1 MSRQGSF
8 DCERKSSPR
17 LCRTTCIAHDFHA
30 SARFGLGKLIRYLPC
45 SFLDNELESSFASRY
60 LLTKLKDKF
69 PFYLLNEGDEEY
81 AIISVEKGV
90 RSSFD
95 DATHFDDSR

>member
-8 DCERKSSPR
+8 DCERKSRPR
-17 LCRTTCIAHDFHA
+17 LCRLTCNAHEFHA
-30 SARFGLGKLIRYLPC
+30 SARFGLGELLRSLPC
-45 SFLDNELESSFASRY
+45 PFLDNELESSFASRY

-69 PFYLLNEGDEEY
+69 HFYLLNEGDEEY
-81 AIISVEKGV
+81 AIISVECV

>member
-8 DCERKSSPR
+8 DCERKSRPR
-17 LCRTTCIAHDFHA
+17 LCRTTCIAHEFHA
-30 SARFGLGKLIRYLPC
+30 SASFGLGELLKSLPC
-45 SFLDNELESSFASRY
+45 SLLENELESSFASRY
-60 LLTKLKDKF
+60 LLTKLKDEF
-69 PFYLLNEGDEEY
+69 HFYLLNEGDEEY
-81 AIISVEKGV
+81 AIISVKCV